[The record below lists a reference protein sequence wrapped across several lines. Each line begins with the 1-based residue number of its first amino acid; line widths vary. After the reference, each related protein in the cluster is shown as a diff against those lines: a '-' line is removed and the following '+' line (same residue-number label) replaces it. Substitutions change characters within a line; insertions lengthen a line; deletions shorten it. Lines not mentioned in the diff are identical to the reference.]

1 MLHFKK
7 NFFKVF
13 NAFLDDDAVSV
24 QYQFVFVANVIW
36 NFGLDD
42 LKPLSMFNTQEANMF
57 FQVRKTCNSTD
68 FKLYILRTNN

>member
-1 MLHFKK
+1 MAFTM
-7 NFFKVF
+7 F
-13 NAFLDDDAVSV
+13 FLDDDAVAV

-57 FQVRKTCNSTD
+57 FQVKKTSQHWK
-68 FKLYILRTNN
+68 KLHLEEKLQIN

>member
-1 MLHFKK
+1 MFTLIS
-7 NFFKVF
+7 
-13 NAFLDDDAVSV
+13 LDDDAVAV

-57 FQVRKTCNSTD
+57 FQVS
-68 FKLYILRTNN
+68 

>member
-1 MLHFKK
+1 MF
-7 NFFKVF
+7 
-13 NAFLDDDAVSV
+13 FLDDDAVAV

-57 FQVRKTCNSTD
+57 FQVRKI
-68 FKLYILRTNN
+68 YITTMPILEWFQD